1 MGELIIMKHDTKKR
15 QKSWLKGLFRSAPS
29 PVEEDDTKI
38 SISSLEKLA
47 ITKEQ
52 KDILK
57 LIEHETIPTVRNA
70 WIEYFIEKTKNSN
83 CK

>member
-1 MGELIIMKHDTKKR
+1 MKHDTKKQ
-15 QKSWLKGLFRSAPS
+15 QKSWLRNLFRPTPS

-38 SISSLEKLA
+38 SIPSLKKLA

-57 LIEHETIPTVRNA
+57 LIEHETIPSVRAA
-70 WIEYFIEKTKNSN
+70 WIDYFLQHTKRSK
-83 CK
+83 CKGD